1 MAKIKKIEKHLIL
14 AQLLERWAQKYKVL
28 NDHYV
33 QDLLRALVE
42 KNNLAFW
49 ATLDPFD
56 LLPIPSPD
64 KSKKISQ
71 AGRIVLAWRN
81 ALVFL
86 PVALT
91 WIAVSKATAAFQIY
105 TDKNL
110 NATVNF
116 LQFWQNG
123 YGILDKEWAIA
134 NIAIID
140 AAIVFIVVAL
150 TVLGNS
156 LYLRARKL
164 DEQENLIIDE
174 DRLQIAIAIKE
185 FLHSKQ
191 TVSRLTLNQGIAS
204 AIENLVEVTEKLK
217 RRRSK

>member
-1 MAKIKKIEKHLIL
+1 MAREKKLEKHVIL
-14 AQLLERWAQKYKVL
+14 AQLIERWARKYKVL

-33 QDLLRALVE
+33 QNLLRALVE

-49 ATLDPFD
+49 ATLNPFE
-56 LLPIPSPD
+56 LLPFPAPTRSQN
-64 KSKKISQ
+64 ISR
-71 AGRIVLAWRN
+71 AARIVMAWRN
-81 ALVFL
+81 GLVFA

-105 TDKNL
+105 TDRNL

-123 YGILDKEWAIA
+123 YGILSKEWAIGT
-134 NIAIID
+134 IAMID
-140 AAIVFIVVAL
+140 ALIVFVVITL
-150 TVLGNS
+150 TVLTNS
-156 LYLRARKL
+156 LNLRARKI
-164 DEQENLIIDE
+164 DDQENELIGE
-174 DRLQIAIAIKE
+174 ERLQIALAIKE

-191 TVSRLTLNQGIAS
+191 TISRLTLNQGIAT

-217 RRRSK
+217 RRKR